1 MADSGLVVVVT
12 VITLLLVAVFIPLI
26 SVQYEWCQVL
36 FENNTVSEEKF
47 NSSLASKSNK
57 PVLISFT
64 IQPCDDTM
72 IHSFFQEN
80 PLCTK
85 NNREDKIL
93 LKMETPY
100 SGKSGGRNRFG
111 RKERRLR
118 GGWLVPIYSSYNN
131 FNLILTCYLL
141 CIIVWSIEPG

>member
-47 NSSLASKSNK
+47 NSSLASKSNQ

-64 IQPCDDTM
+64 IKPCDELNNDT
-72 IHSFFQEN
+72 
-80 PLCTK
+80 
-85 NNREDKIL
+85 
-93 LKMETPY
+93 
-100 SGKSGGRNRFG
+100 
-111 RKERRLR
+111 
-118 GGWLVPIYSSYNN
+118 
-131 FNLILTCYLL
+131 
-141 CIIVWSIEPG
+141 